1 MEKSALKEGVVGVL
15 LLHMAAFWWVMSR
28 FLCVLRMARSMLKMG
43 GVFAISFLLWRSIV
57 MEIINVMGRPLIS
70 DRVLGD
76 VENGALRYLFESR
89 VWGSD
94 RSQLESVVKR
104 TMSRSLGLKL

>member
-1 MEKSALKEGVVGVL
+1 
-15 LLHMAAFWWVMSR
+15 
-28 FLCVLRMARSMLKMG
+28 
-43 GVFAISFLLWRSIV
+43 

-89 VWGSD
+89 VWGCD
-94 RSQLESVVKR
+94 RSQLKSVVKR